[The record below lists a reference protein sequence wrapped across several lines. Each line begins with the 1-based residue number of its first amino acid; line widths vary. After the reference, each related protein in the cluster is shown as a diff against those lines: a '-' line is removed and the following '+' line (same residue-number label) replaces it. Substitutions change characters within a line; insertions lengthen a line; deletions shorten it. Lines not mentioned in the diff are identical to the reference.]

1 MNKNVKFVAKATVV
15 AAALSLAG
23 TTFAAAV
30 VDANIELDNTS
41 RDGNAVAAADKGLSQ
56 SGRLELNISNKT
68 GADVFV
74 AGRASFLALKNGN
87 VGTDDMWLQIGSSTA
102 DVKLG
107 RFEAADL
114 FPLAGDTLINHA
126 GAVYLAN
133 SLRGRKGSDVFHAAG
148 TYNIGSGLSFE
159 LGVIQTTTNTLIAS
173 TARGIRPVLS
183 YVSGP
188 VSVRLGLE
196 QGNYNSGNKI
206 SGYGL
211 TASYDAGSI
220 KFTGNASLG
229 KQDATVNE
237 TQGAYGLTAAMGGLV
252 VGAIVG
258 KNDQTGGEIKV
269 QTGYVSYA
277 MPLLGV
283 KGATITPALSLS
295 KMQNS
300 AAKTDAEETSFRVRL
315 NYVF

>member
-126 GAVYLAN
+126 GAVYAAN
-133 SLRGRKGSDVFHAAG
+133 SLRGRKGSDAFHAAG